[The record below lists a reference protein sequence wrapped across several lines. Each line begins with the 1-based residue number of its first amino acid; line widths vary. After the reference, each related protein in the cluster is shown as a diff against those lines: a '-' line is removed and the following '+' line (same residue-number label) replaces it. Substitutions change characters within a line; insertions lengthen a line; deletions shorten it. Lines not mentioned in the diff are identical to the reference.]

1 MKLSPTWLR
10 DFVDLK
16 VDNRRL
22 AEDLTSAGIA
32 VEGISGDGD
41 AMVFEMEITTN
52 RVDAMNHYGVA
63 RECSAIYDLDLKPV
77 VPKLPQ
83 SGDPKSFPIEILEP
97 ELCARYTARA
107 ILGVRIEKSPRY
119 IAER

>member
-1 MKLSPTWLR
+1 FVSGRRAFPGAVRMKLSPTWLR

-41 AMVFEMEITTN
+41 AMVFEMEITPN
-52 RVDAMNHYGVA
+52 RPDAMNHYGVA
-63 RECSAIYDLDLKPV
+63 RECSAIYDVELKPYR
-77 VPKLPQ
+77 PTLPATQ
-83 SGDPKSFPIEILEP
+83 DRANFPI
-97 ELCARYTARA
+97 
-107 ILGVRIEKSPRY
+107 
-119 IAER
+119 